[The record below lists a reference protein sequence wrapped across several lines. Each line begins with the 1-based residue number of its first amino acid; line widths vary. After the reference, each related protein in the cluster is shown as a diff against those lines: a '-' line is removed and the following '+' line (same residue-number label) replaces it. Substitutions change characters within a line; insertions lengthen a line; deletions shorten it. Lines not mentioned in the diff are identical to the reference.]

1 MLSRIGLLALAMTV
15 AITAVFSEE
24 AAAVFS
30 EETAVPSAQVP
41 REVRDFSRALPAYFS
56 KLEDVVATETT
67 TQTVLNDTTGNGT
80 VQRKR
85 TLVSDY
91 QIAHLGQNPA
101 ALWEFRFV
109 RSVDGQK
116 IPDVDRKIEDF
127 FRLRHPSAEA
137 ERKSIV
143 DLAVGRSLPG
153 CYWHNITLV
162 LLAFGEGPNE
172 NFEWSQKGS
181 QFLFRQVRGLGIP
194 EDLFNPKSPR
204 HYPSGALSIFP
215 DGHSPEVLELEF
227 RTGVRRIR
235 MRLEFSPPAAP
246 EFISLPHI
254 YEVDSDRVTLMGFNP
269 ETRIRYEYSDIRRFS
284 VSTEEAVPP
293 ATR

>member
-1 MLSRIGLLALAMTV
+1 MPYRVCALA
-15 AITAVFSEE
+15 AVIALSAGFVLSSETP
-24 AAAVFS
+24 V
-30 EETAVPSAQVP
+30 TPGPVPK
-41 REVRDFSRALPAYFS
+41 EIRDFSRALPAYFA

-91 QIAHLGQNPA
+91 QIAHLGENPA

-109 RSVDGQK
+109 RSVDGEK
-116 IPDVDRKIEDF
+116 LPDVDRKIEDF

-143 DLAVGRSLPG
+143 DLAIGQSLPG

-172 NFEWSQKGS
+172 NFEWTRRGS
-181 QFLFRQVRGLGIP
+181 QFDFRQVRGLGIP

-204 HYPSGALSIFP
+204 HYPTGSLTIYP
-215 DGHSPEVLELEF
+215 DGHSPELLELEF

-246 EFISLPHI
+246 EFISLPHV
-254 YEVDSDRVTLMGFNP
+254 YEVNSDRVTLMGFNP

-284 VSTEEAVPP
+284 VSTQEAIPP